1 MCVYEQIE
9 LKCYLLTYILLT
21 AWVKMKSLEIQI
33 MDSQK
38 IMKNLFYLLS
48 N

>member
-9 LKCYLLTYILLT
+9 LKYYLLTYILLT